1 MKLVVTEKNDAAKQ
15 IATLL
20 GASSAKADKVFSTP
34 IFRFT
39 VKGEDWV
46 AIGLRGH
53 ILESDFPE
61 SLAYTKRLGWHG
73 ITADGKPIKAKLP
86 ASLPKPPFKKKR
98 PFFEDG
104 LDLKRW
110 NMDALPYLVYA
121 PIEMLPKEKEII
133 RSLKNLAKKADSV
146 VIATDFDREGE
157 LIGSDA
163 LGCILEVNP
172 NVPIS
177 RARYSAFTKQEITHA
192 FDNLVSMDDELVAA
206 GASRRDIDFV
216 WGTVLTRYLSLVK
229 FAGYGKSRSSG
240 RVQTPTLALIVAR
253 ERERLAFIPEDYW
266 VIKGRFGEA
275 PTEFTAGHETA
286 RFKSAEEAKRVMD
299 TVADATQAS
308 VVSVE
313 KKQRKVAPPVPFN
326 TTSLMAAAAAE
337 GVSPARTMRI
347 AESLYM
353 AGYIS
358 YPRVDNTVYPS
369 SLDLRE
375 VVSAI
380 SANPAYAPFC
390 KKLLAQSKITATRG
404 KKETTDHPPIYPTA
418 AATPDSLAAADYKV
432 YNLIARRFLATLSE
446 AAVVEGTKVTLSVE
460 GEPFVAKGD
469 VIVSPG
475 YREIYPYGMKKDEQL
490 PTFSADQVVAFGG
503 AECTQKQ
510 TEPPARYSQGK
521 LIQEMEKL
529 NLGTKSTRHSII
541 ERLYTVKYIQ
551 NDPIEPSQ
559 LGMAVCDALE
569 QFAPHITHPEMT
581 ADLEASMDDIV
592 AGQKTKDAVVATSRD
607 LLAEQ
612 LKELLAHKEEVKDAL
627 EDAVAADAY
636 VGPCPKC
643 GKDLQMRTSA
653 KSKSMFIG
661 CAGWPECDVT
671 YPLPQGKIE
680 ALDTV
685 CPTCGM
691 PQIKVTA
698 FRSKPRVVCI
708 DPLCETNKDPEVEV
722 GMCPTCAAAG
732 KKGKLTARR
741 NPRTLKRSITCENFD
756 ECQTRYPLPANG
768 AITATEEV
776 CPSCGA
782 PFVIVTTARG
792 PWKICPNYDCP
803 DNVEQREK
811 KAEKS
816 AAKGA
821 AKTGAKAG
829 AKTASAAKTTKK
841 AATKTTAKKTAAKK
855 TTAKKTTSKTAAT
868 ADTVDATEENE
879 QGE

>member
-337 GVSPARTMRI
+337 GISPARTMRI

-490 PTFSADQVVAFGG
+490 PTLSADQVVAFGG

-661 CAGWPECDVT
+661 CAGWPPC
-671 YPLPQGKIE
+671 
-680 ALDTV
+680 A
-685 CPTCGM
+685 
-691 PQIKVTA
+691 
-698 FRSKPRVVCI
+698 PRVAC
-708 DPLCETNKDPEVEV
+708 
-722 GMCPTCAAAG
+722 
-732 KKGKLTARR
+732 R
-741 NPRTLKRSITCENFD
+741 
-756 ECQTRYPLPANG
+756 
-768 AITATEEV
+768 
-776 CPSCGA
+776 
-782 PFVIVTTARG
+782 
-792 PWKICPNYDCP
+792 
-803 DNVEQREK
+803 
-811 KAEKS
+811 KS
-816 AAKGA
+816 R
-821 AKTGAKAG
+821 
-829 AKTASAAKTTKK
+829 
-841 AATKTTAKKTAAKK
+841 
-855 TTAKKTTSKTAAT
+855 
-868 ADTVDATEENE
+868 
-879 QGE
+879 

>member
-20 GASSAKADKVFSTP
+20 GTSAPKADKVFSTP

-39 VKGEDWV
+39 VQGEEWV
-46 AIGLRGH
+46 TIGLRGH

-73 ITADGKPIKAKLP
+73 ISADGEQIEAKVP
-86 ASLPKPPFKKKR
+86 SGLPKPPFKKKR

-110 NMDALPYLVYA
+110 SMDALPYLVYA
-121 PIEMLPKEKEII
+121 PISLLPKEKEII

-163 LGCILEVNP
+163 LGCVLEANP
-172 NVPIS
+172 TIPVS

-192 FDNLVSMDDELVAA
+192 FSNLVDMDNELVAA

-253 ERERLAFIPEDYW
+253 ERERMAFIPEDYW
-266 VIKGRFGEA
+266 VIRGLFGA
-275 PTEFTAGHETA
+275 DPDQFTAGHEVA
-286 RFKSAEEAKRVMD
+286 RFKSAEEAQRAMD
-299 TVADATQAS
+299 HVEGATQAR
-308 VVSVE
+308 VDSVE
-313 KKQRKVAPPVPFN
+313 TKRRNVAAPAPFN

-337 GVSPARTMRI
+337 GISPARTMRI

-358 YPRVDNTVYPS
+358 YPRVDNTVYPP
-369 SLDLRE
+369 SLDLSE
-375 VVSAI
+375 VVSLL
-380 SANPAYAPFC
+380 SAQPAYASYC
-390 KKLLAQSKITATRG
+390 KKLLAKNSLTATRG

-432 YNLIARRFLATLSE
+432 YNLIARRFLATLSGP
-446 AAVVEGTKVTLSVE
+446 AVVEGTKVTLDVQ
-460 GEPFVAKGD
+460 GEIFVAKGD
-469 VIVSPG
+469 VLAVPG
-475 YREIYPYGMKKDEQL
+475 YREIYPYGLKKDEQL
-490 PTFSADQVVAFGG
+490 PSLSPGQIVAFGG

-529 NLGTKSTRHSII
+529 NLGTKSTRAAII
-541 ERLYTVKYIQ
+541 ERLYAVKYIQ

-569 QFAPHITHPEMT
+569 QFAPHITHSEMT
-581 ADLEASMDDIV
+581 AELEASMDDIV
-592 AGQKTKDAVVATSRD
+592 AGLKSKDTVVATSRD

-612 LKELLAHKEEVKDAL
+612 LEALLLHREEVKDAL
-627 EDAVAADAY
+627 GDAVAADAY
-636 VGPCPKC
+636 VGPCPQC

-653 KSKSMFIG
+653 KSRSMFIG

-680 ALDTV
+680 ATETV
-685 CPTCGM
+685 CPLCGM

-698 FRSKPRVVCI
+698 FRSKPRLVCI
-708 DPLCETNKDPEVEV
+708 DPLCDSNKDPEVEV
-722 GMCPTCAAAG
+722 GFCPVCAAAG
-732 KKGKLTARR
+732 KQRKLIARR

-768 AITATEEV
+768 AITATDESCE
-776 CPSCGA
+776 SCGA
-782 PFVIVTTARG
+782 PLVTVTTTRG

-803 DNVEQREK
+803 DNVEQRAK

-816 AAKGA
+816 ASRATDA
-821 AKTGAKAG
+821 AK
-829 AKTASAAKTTKK
+829 
-841 AATKTTAKKTAAKK
+841 ATKATTRKAPAKKPAAKKTAAQKS
-855 TTAKKTTSKTAAT
+855 TAKKPAAKK
-868 ADTVDATEENE
+868 AAPKATKE
-879 QGE
+879 